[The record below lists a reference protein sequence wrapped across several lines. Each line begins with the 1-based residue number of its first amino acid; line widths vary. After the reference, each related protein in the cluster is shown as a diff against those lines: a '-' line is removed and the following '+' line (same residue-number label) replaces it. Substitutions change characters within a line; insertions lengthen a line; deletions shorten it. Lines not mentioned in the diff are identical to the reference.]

1 MSPQTTSHILMIRPV
16 AFGFNEQTAA
26 TNHYQTASAEAE
38 KDAIQAKALAEF
50 DAMVK
55 KLRAEGVQVT
65 VVEDTPTPHTP
76 DSIFPNNWVS
86 FHEDGT
92 VILYP
97 MFALN
102 RRQERRM
109 DVINALKKAGS
120 QVSQV
125 IDMSGSENEGRFL
138 EGTGSMVLD
147 RANRIAYACLSERT
161 HPDVLAMWAAQ
172 TGYRTVTF
180 DAVQDV
186 NGEPMPIYHT
196 NVMMSVGTDLAIV
209 CADAVR
215 DSFQREQLLASLA
228 DTGKHIVTI
237 TEEQKCH
244 FAGNMLEVTDSKGSP
259 IMVMSTQ
266 AHSSLDANQ
275 LGRIG
280 TFCSIIHSD
289 ISTIETLGGG
299 SARCMMAEVFLPSE
313 P

>member
-1 MSPQTTSHILMIRPV
+1 MIHPV

-26 TNHYQTASAEAE
+26 NNHYQTAAQQSETQ
-38 KDAIQAKALAEF
+38 AIQRRALAEF
-50 DAMVK
+50 DAMVE
-55 KLRAEGVQVT
+55 KLREAGIQVT
-65 VVEDTPTPHTP
+65 VVEDTPSPHTP

-92 VILYP
+92 VMLYP
-97 MFALN
+97 MYALN

-109 DVINALKKAGS
+109 EIIENLKTDGF
-120 QVSQV
+120 QVSQL
-125 IDMSGSENEGRFL
+125 IDMSGSEDEGRFL

-161 HPDVLAMWAAQ
+161 HPDVLAIWAAQ

-209 CADAVR
+209 CAEAVR

-237 TEEQKCH
+237 TEEQKNH
-244 FAGNMLEVTDSKGSP
+244 FAGNMLEVCDAKGNP
-259 IMVMSTQ
+259 IMVMSSQ
-266 AHSSLDANQ
+266 AFGALDSNQ
-275 LGRIG
+275 LDRIS
-280 TFCSIIHSD
+280 TFCSIVHAD
-289 ISTIETLGGG
+289 ISTIETYGGG
-299 SARCMMAEVFLPSE
+299 SARCMMAEVFLPTE

>member
-26 TNHYQTASAEAE
+26 NNHYQTPAEEAEAE
-38 KDAIQAKALAEF
+38 GIQKRALAEF
-50 DAMVK
+50 DVTVQ
-55 KLRAEGVQVT
+55 KLREAGVHVT
-65 VVEDTPTPHTP
+65 VVEDTPIPHTP

-97 MFALN
+97 MFAPN
-102 RRQERRM
+102 RRQERSM
-109 DVINALKKAGS
+109 DVIEELKKTGC

-215 DSFQREQLLASLA
+215 DNFQREQLLASLA

-237 TEEQKCH
+237 TEEQKNH
-244 FAGNMLEVTDSKGSP
+244 FAGNMLEVSDSKGNP
-259 IMVMSTQ
+259 VMVMSTQ
-266 AHSSLDANQ
+266 AHNSLDANQ
-275 LGRIG
+275 LGRIS
-280 TFCSIIHSD
+280 TFCSIVHSD
-289 ISTIETLGGG
+289 ISTIETYGGG